1 MFSSMYLRYQQMR
14 KKLHCHYI
22 YQYKFQDLKK
32 NHKWALFFNDYKYL

>member
-14 KKLHCHYI
+14 KKLHCHYLSI
-22 YQYKFQDLKK
+22 QISGFKK